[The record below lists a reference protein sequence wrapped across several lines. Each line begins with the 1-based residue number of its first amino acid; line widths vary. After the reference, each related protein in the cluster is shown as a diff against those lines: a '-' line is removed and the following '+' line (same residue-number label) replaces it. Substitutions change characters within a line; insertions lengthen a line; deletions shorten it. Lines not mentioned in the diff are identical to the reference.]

1 MTGLFP
7 RLREPFA
14 GGVACRMAD
23 WSIKPALPQLRLR
36 LPRRSLSI
44 PAGKGGTGGTES
56 SCTSLSVI
64 NPILLGE
71 ACTLAR
77 CPSFD
82 RDVRVNW
89 SAEDRYAGCIPI
101 SGAWYECGRAWKA
114 LGMFGTSVGAVVND
128 MVETSAAELG
138 KSSLADL
145 GRDLERRKGDEKR
158 RRLFASLGMST
169 VAEERIVVFSVVVG
183 VKIDSSSLEA
193 S

>member
-1 MTGLFP
+1 
-7 RLREPFA
+7 
-14 GGVACRMAD
+14 
-23 WSIKPALPQLRLR
+23 
-36 LPRRSLSI
+36 
-44 PAGKGGTGGTES
+44 
-56 SCTSLSVI
+56 
-64 NPILLGE
+64 
-71 ACTLAR
+71 
-77 CPSFD
+77 
-82 RDVRVNW
+82 
-89 SAEDRYAGCIPI
+89 
-101 SGAWYECGRAWKA
+101 
-114 LGMFGTSVGAVVND
+114 MFGTSVGAVVND